1 MGIRTTWAGS
11 LAASICLSS
20 AAASVAGII
29 QVIPGFQ
36 AVYPAGRFGGSSTAG
51 IPAPF
56 VKLPPAR
63 EYVLDY
69 QVRFEQDF
77 EWVKGGKLPGLV
89 GGSHTS
95 GCERV
100 EPDGWSARFM
110 WHERGQIDLYL
121 YHQDRRSG
129 CGDTY
134 RPPQPAFFQKGRWG
148 RITERVR
155 VNAPGQADGSIEVW
169 LDGRPAIHLPRVRL
183 RGNVS
188 ETVALI
194 DAVSLQTFYGGSSSS
209 WAPPRATHTTF
220 SAFHVRDSLPDL
232 SLPFDE
238 RAGTGVWLRGP
249 IPRPGLQSRSRGYRA
264 ATDATGIGNPCDV
277 LGRPSG
283 LPRS

>member
-1 MGIRTTWAGS
+1 MENRFIRPEG
-11 LAASICLSS
+11 LAAVLFLL
-20 AAASVAGII
+20 AAAPAVAGLI

-36 AVYPAGRFGGSSTAG
+36 ATYPAGRFGGSSTTG

-89 GGSHTS
+89 GGKHTS
-95 GCERV
+95 GCQGI

-110 WHERGQIDLYL
+110 WHERGQLDLYL

-134 RPPQPAFFQKGRWG
+134 RSQQPALFQKGRWG

-155 VNAPGQADGSIEVW
+155 VNTPGQADGSIEVW
-169 LDGRPAIHLPRVRL
+169 VDGRPYIHLPRVRL
-183 RGNVS
+183 RGNVAA
-188 ETVALI
+188 TVALV
-194 DAVSLQTFYGGSSSS
+194 DAVSLQTFYGGSSGS
-209 WAPPRATHTTF
+209 WAPPRTTHATF

-238 RAGTGVWLRGP
+238 RAGTGVWLEPRHSGP
-249 IPRPGLQSRSRGYRA
+249 AFRSGGRA
-264 ATDATGIGNPCDV
+264 PPPAPCAGDAGSPCDA
-277 LGRPSG
+277 LGRRFGAPPG
-283 LPRS
+283 